1 MSDRPVCYRATR
13 MLPDPTIRAVLW
25 SLAGALLVC
34 ATSPAAH
41 AMELSLSLERQP
53 ASEISPASKT
63 KAERGHASY
72 YSKRFE
78 GRRTASGRVFRNN
91 ELIAAHQTLP
101 FGTLVRV
108 TNLDRGS
115 SVNVRI
121 ADRGAFSK
129 PRAGSV
135 IIDLSRAAAEQLRM
149 LGAGRARVLV
159 EVLEWGGRRG
169 EALAEVVNIV
179 GAANAAE

>member
-1 MSDRPVCYRATR
+1 M
-13 MLPDPTIRAVLW
+13 RAVLP
-25 SLAGALLVC
+25 SLAAVLLACALV
-34 ATSPAAH
+34 PAAD
-41 AMELSLSLERQP
+41 AMELSLSLALEQPP
-53 ASEISPASKT
+53 ASEASPTSKT
-63 KAERGHASY
+63 RSERGHASY

-78 GRRTASGRVFRNN
+78 GRRTASGRIFRNK
-91 ELIAAHQTLP
+91 ELIAAHHSLP

-115 SVNVRI
+115 TVNVRI
-121 ADRGAFSK
+121 ADRGAFAKS
-129 PRAGSV
+129 RAGAV

-169 EALAEVVNIV
+169 ESLVDSVNIV